1 MFYKLSLMV
10 VAICCFSCGNEEQ
23 EQMVLQLQ
31 DDLNSA
37 NAAIDSLTYTLDDSN
52 ILLDALRSKAD
63 SAQHVNEKLI
73 NDVQG
78 LNKSLREF
86 RKIAEERK
94 QQNERLRGEIRRME
108 VEKQVD
114 KQTLANLRVETDSLN
129 SVLLEAHT
137 SIRRQSDHIRTL
149 EVELAQAQDIVTT
162 LQATRNSVLL
172 LSAGESFLKENG
184 FLDTS
189 RPFGR
194 GFRKQYKLAQRFSP
208 ENPAVLVVAL
218 DTEITLEGKLKAVC
232 DRFGT
237 LKKGD
242 DYESSFAEGQT
253 TVRFIN
259 PMVTGTDVLAIL
271 KE

>member
-1 MFYKLSLMV
+1 MFYKLSVLLLTLFY
-10 VAICCFSCGNEEQ
+10 FSCGNEEQ
-23 EQMVLQLQ
+23 EQIVMQLQ

-86 RKIAEERK
+86 RKIADERK
-94 QQNERLRGEIRRME
+94 QQNERLQGEIRRMKIE
-108 VEKQVD
+108 RQID
-114 KQTLANLRVETDSLN
+114 SQAIANLRVETDSLN

-137 SIRRQSDHIRTL
+137 SIRRQSDHIRSL
-149 EVELAQAQDIVTT
+149 EVELAQAQDLVTT
-162 LQATRNSVLL
+162 LQATRNSVIL
-172 LSAGESFLKENG
+172 LSAGENFLKENG

-194 GFRKQYKLAQRFSP
+194 AFRKQYKLAQPLSP
-208 ENPAVLVVAL
+208 ENPAVSVVGL
-218 DTEITLEGKLKAVC
+218 QTEVILEGKLKAVC

-242 DYESSFAEGQT
+242 DYESSYADGQT
-253 TVRFIN
+253 IIHFLN
-259 PMVTGTDVLAIL
+259 PMITGNDVLAIL
-271 KE
+271 KD